1 MQVDHAD
8 IVKKV
13 DALHEDLR
21 EKEESLQEMDELN
34 QTLIMIKRKSD
45 DELQEAR
52 HTLIKVSVLFK
63 LYLHFPFVIL

>member
-1 MQVDHAD
+1 MEVDDVD
-8 IVKKV
+8 ILKKF

-21 EKEESLQEMDELN
+21 EKEQSLQELDELN

-52 HTLIKVSVLFK
+52 HTLIKVSVCFK